1 MRRQTVGKAARSV
14 HAGARAFHPL
24 VGMQEKDR
32 DGEFIIV
39 SFAVFFPCE
48 VAVLAPARI
57 RTSQVSKRGGDA
69 CLCMC

>member
-32 DGEFIIV
+32 DGEFIILRV
-39 SFAVFFPCE
+39 LLSFFPRE
-48 VAVLAPARI
+48 VGVLAPARN
-57 RTSQVSKRGGDA
+57 SQVSKRGGDA
-69 CLCMC
+69 CLCMF